1 MDGMNVLNLGSLRRA
16 MTVIKDFADFDA
28 TNLCWAQA
36 RAQQVDHDT
45 WWAQE
50 LTKMGGHDFFWF
62 NLCESRSSNQL
73 HPATGPGRALYSN
86 EVLPSYKLVYHL
98 FQLCFFSIIKHHKLE
113 LLWL

>member
-50 LTKMGGHDFFWF
+50 H
-62 NLCESRSSNQL
+62 RSLQKWVDMTSFGSIYVSHGQ
-73 HPATGPGRALYSN
+73 ATNFSHWSRALCSN

-98 FQLCFFSIIKHHKLE
+98 FQLGFFSIMKHHKLE